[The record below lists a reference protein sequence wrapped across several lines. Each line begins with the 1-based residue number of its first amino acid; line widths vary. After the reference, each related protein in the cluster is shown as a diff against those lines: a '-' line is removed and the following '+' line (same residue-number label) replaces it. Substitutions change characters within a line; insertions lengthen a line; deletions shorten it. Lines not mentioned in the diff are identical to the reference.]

1 MQVTYEDCLDMLD
14 LSEDEVAAV
23 AHHEHIPMT
32 SAVTLADYLV
42 HEPDGLPK
50 LTLMIVD
57 DLNEARLA
65 GNQQRVAELEGVL
78 RHFIATHPCSPTAQK
93 D

>member
-14 LSEDEVAAV
+14 LTEDEVAAV

-32 SAVTLADYLV
+32 SAVTLADYLM
-42 HEPDGLPK
+42 HESDGVPK

-57 DLNEARLA
+57 DLDEARLA
-65 GNQQRVAELEGVL
+65 GNHQRVAELEAIL
-78 RHFIATHPCSPTAQK
+78 RHFIATHPCSPAQQR